1 MKRRYSL
8 VFIGPVGTRSGYGAH
23 ARDIFHSLYDM
34 DKFDIHVLDTV
45 WGDTPRNALDV
56 NNPKD
61 KIILGSFL
69 KRPLDKQPDIGV
81 DVRLPQEY
89 EKPGKYNIGITAG
102 VETSAVSHAFL
113 QGANDVDLNIV
124 PSQHSKEGFVQAKF
138 DKMKQT
144 PQGQQQKVGELILE
158 KPMEVLFEGVDE
170 NIYKPLS
177 ENELSTD
184 IKHKM
189 DSIKEDFCYLFVGQW
204 LKGGFGEDRK
214 DIGRMIKV
222 FLETFAGMDN
232 PPALVMKT
240 SGAGFSVLDKEECL
254 DKIKQVKSKFPS
266 IISLPNIYLLH
277 GSLSDEEI
285 NELYN
290 HPKVKSMI
298 SFTHGEGFG
307 RPLLEATMVGLPVI
321 ASGWSGQL
329 DFLDPNK
336 SLLISGSLNKVPE
349 SVVWENIIIP
359 ESEWFTVDESS
370 AGRML
375 QHVYNNY
382 KSVKSNAIKLMKI
395 NREKFTINKMTES
408 LEKLI
413 QPIIDKLDNEPVSV
427 ELKLPKL
434 QKSSNIPEVKLPQ
447 LEKVGV

>member
-1 MKRRYSL
+1 
-8 VFIGPVGTRSGYGAH
+8 
-23 ARDIFHSLYDM
+23 
-34 DKFDIHVLDTV
+34 
-45 WGDTPRNALDV
+45 
-56 NNPKD
+56 
-61 KIILGSFL
+61 
-69 KRPLDKQPDIGV
+69 
-81 DVRLPQEY
+81 
-89 EKPGKYNIGITAG
+89 
-102 VETSAVSHAFL
+102 
-113 QGANDVDLNIV
+113 
-124 PSQHSKEGFVQAKF
+124 
-138 DKMKQT
+138 
-144 PQGQQQKVGELILE
+144 
-158 KPMEVLFEGVDE
+158 
-170 NIYKPLS
+170 
-177 ENELSTD
+177 
-184 IKHKM
+184 
-189 DSIKEDFCYLFVGQW
+189 
-204 LKGGFGEDRK
+204 
-214 DIGRMIKV
+214 
-222 FLETFAGMDN
+222 
-232 PPALVMKT
+232 
-240 SGAGFSVLDKEECL
+240 
-254 DKIKQVKSKFPS
+254 
-266 IISLPNIYLLH
+266 
-277 GSLSDEEI
+277 
-285 NELYN
+285 
-290 HPKVKSMI
+290 MI